1 MRGHFSSIFF
11 FSRGKKGSYVPPLEQ
26 KKPQPPPQKGG
37 ENGFNQAIELSA
49 DALANVKFVQ
59 EKRLISKFFDEIS
72 QDTGKFVFGVA
83 DTLACLE
90 MGAVET
96 LIVWESLDV
105 NRYTLMNTVSGATEI
120 KVRREKGV
128 GDKREGG
135 REERERE
142 RELREREREKKQRE
156 RRNVTFQ
163 KKKNSP
169 FLFFFF
175 SFPSSSKKT
184 KNKNQNTRS

>member
-1 MRGHFSSIFF
+1 MDISLPFSFF
-11 FSRGKKGSYVPPLEQ
+11 QEGKKGSYIPPLEQ

-37 ENGFNQAIELSA
+37 ENGFNQASELSA

-163 KKKNSP
+163 KKKKLTFP
-169 FLFFFF
+169 LLLLLF
-175 SFPSSSKKT
+175 PVLLK
-184 KNKNQNTRS
+184 KNKKQKPKH